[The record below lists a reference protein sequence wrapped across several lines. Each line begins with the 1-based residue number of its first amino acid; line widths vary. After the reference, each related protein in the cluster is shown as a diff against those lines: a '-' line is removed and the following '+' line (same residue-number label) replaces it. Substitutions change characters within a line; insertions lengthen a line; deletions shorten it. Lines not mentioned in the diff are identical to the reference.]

1 MWAHILKQLQLT
13 VAAAVHSLGIY
24 CKNALAQTKG
34 GVHLHPPPDPAY
46 FSTQRVFSSW
56 EAFLS
61 RLLLLQRLTSNFSY
75 TLGLKPQ
82 LNKNNTAN
90 TLPCTHVCTHE
101 NTHTPKLRSLFLEM
115 PASIATPVDSQH

>member
-34 GVHLHPPPDPAY
+34 GVHLHPPPDPAC

-56 EAFLS
+56 EEGIILPTS
-61 RLLLLQRLTSNFSY
+61 LGKPSSPGNLLLQRLTSNFSY

-82 LNKNNTAN
+82 
-90 TLPCTHVCTHE
+90 
-101 NTHTPKLRSLFLEM
+101 
-115 PASIATPVDSQH
+115 